1 MDHNKAKKAKTK
13 AKSHN
18 TQKRIS
24 LEQIAQQQAATAQM
38 MAMSQQQGQG
48 FINPE
53 VQAQQIS
60 LQPPT
65 TNPYHMM
72 GAMAPTS
79 YRYGNMVDGY
89 DGIDPQFRPMG

>member
-13 AKSHN
+13 AKAHGTKKKS
-18 TQKRIS
+18 S
-24 LEQIAQQQAATAQM
+24 PEQVAQQQAATAQM

-60 LQPPT
+60 LQTPT

-72 GAMAPTS
+72 GAMAPTA

-89 DGIDPQFRPMG
+89 TGVDPQFRPMG